1 MKILYPSEYVFEKHA
16 ILRGLSQGEQFKR
29 MEAGFYGEEK
39 FHQYL
44 SKFGLEHWTILRNKW
59 LKNDGHFECDFIVIT
74 RYAIYVFEVKNYF
87 GTFVYK
93 NGQAY
98 SRGRAITYNPIN
110 QARNAR
116 LHLQQILPQYHVKGA
131 LVFIGEHNQ
140 VCIQDAIE
148 DIAILE
154 TNEVYEFIQQI
165 KREEQEYRGR
175 YLNPQEVL
183 THLQKFEI
191 DPPYHPAPYTRNEMK
206 KARAGIY
213 CANCQQKVLAT
224 RADYIKCGCG
234 LHESKEEAIIRTAC
248 EYGVLTYGEDFTI
261 SDIRSF
267 VGNQASITYLRK
279 ILTKHFEFTNKATLL
294 TLSNP
299 GKDYSLLKNIFKYKL
314 PKIMVYK

>member
-44 SKFGLEHWTILRNKW
+44 TKFGLEHWTILRNKW

-87 GTFVYK
+87 GKFVYK
-93 NGQAY
+93 NGQSY

-140 VCIQDAIE
+140 VCIKDVIE

-165 KREEQEYRGR
+165 KREEQEYRGH

-213 CANCQQKVLAT
+213 CANCQQKVLVT
-224 RADYIKCGCG
+224 RADYIKCSCG
-234 LHESKEEAIIRTAC
+234 LHESKEEAVIRTAC
-248 EYGVLTYGEDFTI
+248 EYGVLTYGEDFTVRDIYNFIGTGI
-261 SDIRSF
+261 SINYVKSTLDRHFNQVTDSKIMSF
-267 VGNQASITYLRK
+267 QNPNTNFNK
-279 ILTKHFEFTNKATLL
+279 IAKEF
-294 TLSNP
+294 S
-299 GKDYSLLKNIFKYKL
+299 FKL
-314 PKIMVYK
+314 PKLSVLA